1 MTVSQSDIEMEV
13 KFPGKRLHP
22 VTFPLGEAI
31 QGIKVTLGA
40 SAMNKR
46 RLMPRLP
53 AIRFAIK
60 DAVLVYLPF
69 RESTHEMIQQEMN
82 VGINKNALAFGRYL

>member
-1 MTVSQSDIEMEV
+1 
-13 KFPGKRLHP
+13 
-22 VTFPLGEAI
+22 
-31 QGIKVTLGA
+31 
-40 SAMNKR
+40 
-46 RLMPRLP
+46 MPRLP